1 MVPVQISRLWDF
13 TSQSQCCILRL
24 SSNHGISPND
34 SVKLQRLIDPSQK
47 LLRLARGSSRL
58 VVEDLCVGNRKSYS
72 RFRLIRSPSRRPFVR
87 FTCSSFNF
95 RRFHL
100 QFVFICDISTRA
112 RVAKITQTAS
122 GSDENYRYI
131 TNCKWKRRK
140 LHELQ
145 VQNPTRTARLEIRL
159 DTNCK

>member
-112 RVAKITQTAS
+112 RAAKITQTAS
-122 GSDENYRYI
+122 GSDENY
-131 TNCKWKRRK
+131 TNCKA
-140 LHELQ
+140 E
-145 VQNPTRTARLEIRL
+145 NPPRL
-159 DTNCK
+159 DTNCKAEDSPRHELQVEEAKIA